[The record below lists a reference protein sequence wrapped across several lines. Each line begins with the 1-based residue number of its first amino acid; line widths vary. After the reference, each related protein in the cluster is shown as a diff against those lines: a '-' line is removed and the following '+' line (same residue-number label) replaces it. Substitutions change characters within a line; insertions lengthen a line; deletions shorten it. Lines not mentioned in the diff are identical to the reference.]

1 MGAAAKLRAPGASRL
16 SGLHFRGM
24 SWEMIRNL
32 VRDEWV
38 ILSLLLAWSLAGL
51 TVICERL
58 YTLWNILPKSEAFKN
73 RVIDALDS
81 GDIGKAAAL
90 CEMSQVPLAEV
101 FERGLQVFQKTPNK
115 TAEAVTSQR
124 AASVLTLKRYLWAL
138 GTVGSS
144 APFVGLFGTVV
155 GILKAFQSMSVAGTG
170 GFKVVSQ
177 GIAAALVA
185 TAAGLLVA
193 IYAVIAYNYFVARVN
208 GIAMQ
213 YKLYCE
219 EFLAA
224 LGEHAK
230 GRVAPA
236 AAPPAA
242 APAEPTPAPTPAS

>member
-1 MGAAAKLRAPGASRL
+1 
-16 SGLHFRGM
+16 M
-24 SWEMIRNL
+24 SWETIRNL
-32 VRDEWV
+32 VRDEWA
-38 ILSLLLAWSLAGL
+38 ILSLLLVWSLAGL

-58 YTLWNILPKSEAFKN
+58 YALWNVLPKSEQFKN
-73 RVIDALDS
+73 RVIGALEA
-81 GDIGKAAAL
+81 GDLGKASAL

-101 FERGLQVFQKTPNK
+101 FERGLQVFRKTPHK
-115 TAEAVTSQR
+115 TTEAVTSQR
-124 AASVLTLKRYLWAL
+124 AAAVLSFKRYLWAL

-193 IYAVIAYNYFVARVN
+193 IYAVIAYNYFVSRVN

-213 YKLYCE
+213 YKLYSE
-219 EFLAA
+219 EFLTA
-224 LGEHAK
+224 LGEFAK
-230 GRVAPA
+230 GRVVT
-236 AAPPAA
+236 
-242 APAEPTPAPTPAS
+242 PTPTSTSPAPVAAGDGGVSPVSTTNS

>member
-1 MGAAAKLRAPGASRL
+1 M
-16 SGLHFRGM
+16 M
-24 SWEMIRNL
+24 RNL

-51 TVICERL
+51 AVICERL
-58 YTLWNILPKSEAFKN
+58 YSLWNLVPKSEAFKN
-73 RVIDALDS
+73 RVIDALER
-81 GDIGKAAAL
+81 GDIAKATAL
-90 CEMSQVPLAEV
+90 CEMSQVPIADV
-101 FERGLQVFQKTPNK
+101 FERGLIVYGKTPEK
-115 TAEAVTSQR
+115 TTEAVTSQR
-124 AASVLTLKRYLWAL
+124 NATVLSLKRYLWAL

-193 IYAVIAYNYFVARVN
+193 IYAVIAYNYFVARIN
-208 GIAMQ
+208 SIAMQ
-213 YKLYCE
+213 YRLYGE

-224 LGEHAK
+224 LGQVSK
-230 GRVAPA
+230 RKLVPAPA
-236 AAPPAA
+236 GGGAEA
-242 APAEPTPAPTPAS
+242 APAPQA

>member
-1 MGAAAKLRAPGASRL
+1 
-16 SGLHFRGM
+16 M
-24 SWEMIRNL
+24 SWETIRNL

-38 ILSLLLAWSLAGL
+38 ILSLLLVWSLAGL
-51 TVICERL
+51 TVICERF
-58 YTLWNILPKSEAFKN
+58 YALWNILPRSEAFKN
-73 RVIDALDS
+73 RVIDALEH
-81 GDIGKAAAL
+81 GDLGKAAAL
-90 CEMSQVPLAEV
+90 CEMFPVPLAEV
-101 FERGLQVFQKTPNK
+101 FERGLQVYKKTSGK

-124 AASVLTLKRYLWAL
+124 AAAVLSLKRYLWAL

-193 IYAVIAYNYFVARVN
+193 IYAVIAYNYFVSRIG

-213 YKLYCE
+213 YKLYSE

-224 LGEHAK
+224 LSAHGGARPATSS
-230 GRVAPA
+230 GPA
-236 AAPPAA
+236 AASSTPP
-242 APAEPTPAPTPAS
+242 PEISTTPATTT

>member
-1 MGAAAKLRAPGASRL
+1 
-16 SGLHFRGM
+16 M

-73 RVIDALDS
+73 RVIDALES

-101 FERGLQVFQKTPNK
+101 FERGLQVFQKTPQK
-115 TAEAVTSQR
+115 TTEAVTSQR
-124 AASVLTLKRYLWAL
+124 AAAVLSLKRYLWAL

-208 GIAMQ
+208 TIAMQ
-213 YKLYCE
+213 YKLYSE
-219 EFLAA
+219 EFLHA
-224 LGEHAK
+224 LSEHGR

-236 AAPPAA
+236 AAPAPTSPSTIEPAA
-242 APAEPTPAPTPAS
+242 TPAPSA

>member
-1 MGAAAKLRAPGASRL
+1 MT
-16 SGLHFRGM
+16 
-24 SWEMIRNL
+24 WETIRNL

-51 TVICERL
+51 TVICERF
-58 YTLWNILPKSEAFKN
+58 YALWNIIPKSETFKN
-73 RVIDALDS
+73 RVIDALEH
-81 GDIGKAAAL
+81 GDVGKAAAL
-90 CEMSQVPLAEV
+90 CEMFPVPLAEV
-101 FERGLQVFQKTPNK
+101 FERGLEVYQKNPQK

-124 AASVLTLKRYLWAL
+124 AAAVLSLKRYLWAL

-193 IYAVIAYNYFVARVN
+193 IYAVIAYNYFVSRV
-208 GIAMQ
+208 GAIAMQ
-213 YKLYCE
+213 YKLYSE

-224 LGEHAK
+224 LGSLGTRA
-230 GRVAPA
+230 GSPA
-236 AAPPAA
+236 TATPA
-242 APAEPTPAPTPAS
+242 APASPAPTGNLASAQGTT